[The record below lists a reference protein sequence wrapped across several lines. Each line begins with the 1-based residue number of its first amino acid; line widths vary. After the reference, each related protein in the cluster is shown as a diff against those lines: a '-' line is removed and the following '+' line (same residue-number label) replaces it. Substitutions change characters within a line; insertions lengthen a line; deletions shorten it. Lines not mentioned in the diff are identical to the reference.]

1 MWKKEWVA
9 MLLAGGQGNRLG
21 SLTQNIA
28 KPAVPF
34 AGKYR
39 IIDFSLSN
47 CTNSGID
54 TVGVLTQYKPA
65 VLNSHIGIGS
75 AWDLD
80 AYSGGVRILQ
90 PYTNEKG
97 KARWYRGTASSVFEN
112 MDFIEHFEPEYV
124 LIISGDHIYK
134 MDYSKML
141 KLHKKNDADV
151 TISTIEV
158 SNEEASRF
166 GILSVDSIGR
176 VTDFAEKPEKP
187 KSNLA
192 SMGIYIFDW
201 KILKSSLIAD
211 EKNPESTKDFGKD
224 IIPMLLKQEKRI
236 FAYKFEGYWKDVG
249 TIESYYRANMDL
261 LSDNKEMDLFKDKE
275 WRIFSNDLVLP
286 PQYAGEKARIINSLI
301 SDGCV
306 IFGDVQNSILSPGV
320 TIGEGASV
328 RNSIILPRAEI
339 KPGAFVE
346 KAIVGEQTEVAGYVT
361 VGGTNEEDVIIYEE
375 DRVV

>member
-21 SLTQNIA
+21 TLTKDIA

-80 AYSGGVRILQ
+80 AYYGGVRILQ

-97 KARWYRGTASSVFEN
+97 TARWYKGTASSVFEN
-112 MDFIEHFEPEYV
+112 MDFIEHFDPEYV

-141 KLHKKNDADV
+141 KFHKENDADV

-158 SNEEASRF
+158 SKEEASRF
-166 GILSVDSIGR
+166 GVLSIDSLGR
-176 VTDFAEKPEKP
+176 ITDFVEKPQNP
-187 KSNLA
+187 TSNLA

-201 KILKSSLIAD
+201 KILKASLIND
-211 EKNPESTKDFGKD
+211 EKNPESTNDFGKD
-224 IIPMLLKQEKRI
+224 IIPMLLEEGKRI
-236 FAYKFEGYWKDVG
+236 FAYKFKGYWKDVG
-249 TIESYYRANMDL
+249 TIESYYKANMDL
-261 LSDNKEMDLFKDKE
+261 LSDKKELDIFQDKE

-286 PQYAGEKARIINSLI
+286 PQYIGEKARISNSFI
-301 SDGCV
+301 SDGCAV
-306 IFGDVQNSILSPGV
+306 FGDVQNSILSPGV
-320 TIGEGASV
+320 IIGEGASV
-328 RNSIILPRAEI
+328 RNSIILPGAEV

-346 KAIVGEQTEVAGYVT
+346 KAIIGEKAEVAGYVT
-361 VGGTNEEDVIIYEE
+361 VGGNGEEVVVLEE
-375 DRVV
+375 AKVV